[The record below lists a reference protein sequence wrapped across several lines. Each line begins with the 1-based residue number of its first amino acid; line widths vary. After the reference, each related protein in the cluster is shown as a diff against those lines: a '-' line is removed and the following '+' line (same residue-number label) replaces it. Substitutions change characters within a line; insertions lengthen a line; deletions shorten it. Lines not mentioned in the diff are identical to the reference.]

1 MRLIRQHRGDKE
13 YYYLKTS
20 LRIGDKV
27 KTFSKY
33 IGPVTIPEEELE
45 KDVEFN
51 KKRLEEE
58 IGRYKSLHAPLEALL
73 SGPQIKKIDEIRR
86 KHQGE
91 IARVSDL
98 PMNRIYET
106 FGIKFTYNSNA
117 IEGSTVTEREALLIL
132 KDKVTPGGK
141 TLTEIREAENHQRAF
156 ESILKEKGKVTKD
169 FILRLHKA
177 VSEGL
182 TGFYEGRFR
191 DIKVDILGADVK
203 TSEPENIASEM
214 NGLLRWYGKVR
225 KKIHPPEA
233 AAVFH
238 VKFENIHPFRDYNG
252 RVGRL
257 LLNYM
262 LLSEGYPMVIIPVV
276 RREEYYAALNAGDKG
291 NYKAFVQFLYD
302 LIVNSAK

>member
-1 MRLIRQHRGDKE
+1 MKLIKQQRGDKE
-13 YYYLKTS
+13 YYYLKKS

-33 IGPVTIPEEELE
+33 IGPVTIPEEELK
-45 KDVEFN
+45 KDIEYN
-51 KKRLEEE
+51 KTRLKEE
-58 IGRYKSLHAPLEALL
+58 IERYKTIHAPLEDLL
-73 SGPQIKKIDEIRR
+73 TGPQIKKIEEIKN
-86 KHQGE
+86 KHQKE
-91 IARVSDL
+91 IEKL
-98 PMNRIYET
+98 TNIPKKKIYEN

-141 TLTEIREAENHQRAF
+141 TLIEIKEAENHQRAF
-156 ESILKEKGKVTKD
+156 EYILKEKSKVKKNL
-169 FILRLHKA
+169 ILGLHKI
-177 VSEGL
+177 VSERLLGI
-182 TGFYEGRFR
+182 YEGKFR
-191 DIKVDILGADVK
+191 DIKVEILGADVK
-203 TSEPENIASEM
+203 TSEPENIASEI

-225 KKIHPPEA
+225 KKMHPLEA

-262 LLSEGYPMVIIPVV
+262 LLSEGYPMIIIPVV

-291 NYKAFVQFLYD
+291 NYKAFVKFLYD
-302 LIVNSAK
+302 LIVNGT